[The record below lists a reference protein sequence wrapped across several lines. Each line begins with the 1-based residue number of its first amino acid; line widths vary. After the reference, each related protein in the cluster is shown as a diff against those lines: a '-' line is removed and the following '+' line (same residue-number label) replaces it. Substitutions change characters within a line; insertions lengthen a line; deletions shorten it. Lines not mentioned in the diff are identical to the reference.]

1 MANSVL
7 SVSASLTPAAAAP
20 SAKASPRLAGEAD
33 FQQELQR
40 VRQRKDEASDKTGA
54 PQKKEV
60 SRGRKGRAKPADA
73 RKSDQRQAQSAD
85 AKPADSADGSSE
97 TAVKTD
103 AASDAAEP
111 TGDEQKTDQAGAG
124 DAAATPASGDAAAAA
139 QLSGHAAPTVSPLA
153 APADPQKQ
161 DDAANTESAQS
172 AVQKLTNLP
181 DPQLP
186 TAGDAAAPAAVAAQ
200 PAPAPADLQRAL
212 SAGAPQQHVAALPD
226 DAPADAPSKAA
237 VATSARAPANPAADQ
252 SQAVSTFD
260 AMLNQLMS
268 ADAGKDAD
276 RPAGAQK
283 IDAPPPALSIAGT
296 PQDTPR
302 AAAHTRPAAA
312 APLPPEIEFAQANY
326 PKLIDN
332 VRTQLLPGG
341 GAMQIRL
348 DPPELGA
355 LQVSVEMRDGAMVAS
370 FQTSS
375 DQATQLLSHSLHQL
389 KSALESQG
397 VTVEK
402 LQVTQAPRDQH
413 FGGQENSQ
421 NQQQSQEQASQ
432 QEQQRRELM
441 RRMWRKAMGRDA
453 VDFTV

>member
-40 VRQRKDEASDKTGA
+40 VRQRKAEASDKTGA

-60 SRGRKGRAKPADA
+60 SRGRKGRAKPSDA

-85 AKPADSADGSSE
+85 AKPADSAEESSE
-97 TAVKTD
+97 TAAKTD

-124 DAAATPASGDAAAAA
+124 DAAAAA
-139 QLSGHAAPTVSPLA
+139 QLSGHAAQTVSPLA

-161 DDAANTESAQS
+161 DDAANAESAQS
-172 AVQKLTNLP
+172 AVQKLANLP
-181 DPQLP
+181 DAQSP
-186 TAGDAAAPAAVAAQ
+186 TAGEAATPAAVPAP
-200 PAPAPADLQRAL
+200 PAPAQADLQRAL
-212 SAGAPQQHVAALPD
+212 SAGAPQRRVAALPE

-237 VATSARAPANPAADQ
+237 VETSARAPANPAADQ

-268 ADAGKDAD
+268 ADAGKDVD

-283 IDAPPPALSIAGT
+283 IDAPPPALSIAGA

-402 LQVTQAPRDQH
+402 LQVTQAPRDQR

-421 NQQQSQEQASQ
+421 NQQQSQEQAAQ